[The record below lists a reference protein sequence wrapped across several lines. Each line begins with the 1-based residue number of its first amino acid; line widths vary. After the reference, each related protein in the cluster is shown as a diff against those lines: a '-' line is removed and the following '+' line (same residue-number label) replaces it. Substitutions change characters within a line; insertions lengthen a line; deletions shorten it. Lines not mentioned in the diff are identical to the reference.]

1 MPVSYTLLWAK
12 YNMAHKT
19 ASITRKKKAA
29 VADRV
34 EVPVD
39 NCENLD
45 ITTGSLGDHTGN
57 QHPWV
62 DLDRIT
68 LMADSETDR
77 QRERQTET
85 ETERERKRLRQT
97 EADRERETE
106 KGRKTDRQTK

>member
-1 MPVSYTLLWAK
+1 
-12 YNMAHKT
+12 MAHKT

-85 ETERERKRLRQT
+85 ERERTLPPT
-97 EADRERETE
+97 L
-106 KGRKTDRQTK
+106 